1 MIRNKISKIILLV
14 LFAGTIFFII
24 KGYMMKYDTENLGK
38 MTIGKYVSHDGWGK
52 GDLNYF
58 VYYVKGKK
66 IRANGGRAP
75 QGFSNNIGKFY
86 RIQYSQKYISINAF
100 FDQEVT
106 DSIEILKAGF
116 SEEDIKLK

>member
-1 MIRNKISKIILLV
+1 
-14 LFAGTIFFII
+14 
-24 KGYMMKYDTENLGK
+24 MMKYDTENRGK

-58 VYYVKGKK
+58 VYYVDGK
-66 IRANGGRAP
+66 RFSANGGRAP

-106 DSIEILKAGF
+106 DSIAILKAGF